1 MNPQE
6 TLKVSII
13 VGSHRPQSQSAKV
26 GHFFRRLFLR
36 NGSGREAFLHDLAET
51 PLPFW
56 DEGVWNGEEQWAR
69 TWEPISQELSSSDGL
84 VLVTPEWG
92 GMATPA
98 LKNFLLL
105 CSNGVVRHRPVLIV
119 SVSASRGGTY
129 PIAELRMASGKNS
142 HLCFIPEHIIVRQV
156 NQVLNDD
163 EAPANDEDAYLRGRL
178 LYAMNMLVEYSR
190 ALRLVRTSPVLQDK
204 RFRYGM

>member
-1 MNPQE
+1 MNLHE

-26 GHFFRRLFLR
+26 GHFLRRLFLR
-36 NGSGREAFLHDLAET
+36 GGSGREACLTDLAET
-51 PLPFW
+51 PLPFF
-56 DEGVWNGEEQWAR
+56 DEGAWSGAQEWTR
-69 TWEPISQELSSSDGL
+69 TWEPLSQELERSDGL
-84 VLVTPEWG
+84 ILVTPEWG

-105 CSNGVVRHRPVLIV
+105 CSNGAVRHRPVLIV
-119 SVSASRGGTY
+119 SVSSSRGGTY

-156 NQVLNDD
+156 KQVLNDD
-163 EAPANDEDAYLRGRL
+163 EAPASDEDAYLRGRL
-178 LYAMNMLVEYSR
+178 VYAMNMLIEYSR
-190 ALRLVRTSPVLQDK
+190 ALRQVRSSPVMREQ